1 MNVEKTNEVKNMVS
15 MQNASYHLLEIGHG
29 AMHQSSE
36 LNFLRTNAMS
46 HII

>member
-1 MNVEKTNEVKNMVS
+1 MNVEKINEVKNLVS
-15 MQNASYHLLEIGHG
+15 MQNSSRHLLEIGHG
-29 AMHQSSE
+29 AMHQSSV